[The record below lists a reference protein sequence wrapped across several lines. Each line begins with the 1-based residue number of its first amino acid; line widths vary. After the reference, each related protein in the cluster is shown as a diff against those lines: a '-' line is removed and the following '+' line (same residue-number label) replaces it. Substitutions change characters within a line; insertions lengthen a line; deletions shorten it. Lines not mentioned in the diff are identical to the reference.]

1 MTAHPPRTVNA
12 HKYILAFLVT
22 TFIFGVAYLLAEYM
36 YDRRVDSVKSIE
48 DRINRNILESEI
60 QYQLLADAACEVS
73 DNTTLTEEMNTLAQ
87 KLQYME
93 EQQGVDTPEV
103 LSLKKYY
110 SLLQIKNYLLLKEN
124 ARQCD
129 TNPVSILYF
138 YSNTGDCGEACKKEG
153 YVLTDL
159 RQTYPGLH
167 VYAFDYNLDLSIIST
182 LKSIY
187 HLDNAL
193 PALVINR
200 KPYYGFKTQA
210 EIENLI
216 PDIDKLAT
224 TTKKTLNTDET
235 PKQSRK

>member
-1 MTAHPPRTVNA
+1 MTSHEPRSVNY
-12 HKYILAFLVT
+12 HKYFIAFLVT
-22 TFIFGVAYLLAEYM
+22 AFIFGVAYLLAEYM
-36 YDRRVDSVKSIE
+36 YTQRIDTVKSIE

-60 QYQLLADAACEVS
+60 QYQLLADSACQIN
-73 DNTTLTEEMNTLAQ
+73 DDTLLTEEMNTLAQ

-110 SLLQIKNYLLLKEN
+110 SLLQVKNYLLLKES

-129 TNPVSILYF
+129 TSPVSILYF

-159 RQTYPGLH
+159 RQQYPGLH
-167 VYAFDYNLDLSIIST
+167 VYAFDYNLDLGVINT
-182 LKSIY
+182 LKAIY
-187 HLDNAL
+187 KLDNVL

-200 KPYYGFKTQA
+200 QPYYGFKDQA
-210 EIENLI
+210 QIENLI
-216 PDIDKLAT
+216 PNIETLSGT
-224 TTKKTLNTDET
+224 TTKPIVKPL
-235 PKQSRK
+235 KK